1 MEYGSGMCSNNKT
14 LALQFIGVPSL
25 VGNGLIVLMFIPRN
39 HSLWI
44 KEARR
49 TSGLVQA
56 GNGNHSRAL

>member
-1 MEYGSGMCSNNKT
+1 MEYGSGMCTNNKI
-14 LALQFIGVPSL
+14 LALQLLDVTSL
-25 VGNGLIVLMFIPRN
+25 VGNGLIVLMHIPRN

-49 TSGLVQA
+49 MSGVVQE